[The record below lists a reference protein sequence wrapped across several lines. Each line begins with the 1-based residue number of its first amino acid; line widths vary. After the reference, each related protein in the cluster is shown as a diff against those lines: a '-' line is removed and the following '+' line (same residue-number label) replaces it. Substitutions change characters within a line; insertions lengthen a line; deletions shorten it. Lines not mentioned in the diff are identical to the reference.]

1 MAHTRRGPG
10 DAHIAEPSQ
19 EISAVA
25 GSDSTTPSTDNRPS
39 PPAPDFAEA
48 ERFLKALDPTATRFT
63 FQTFDDDRD
72 RKDDALA
79 KISHGTLVE
88 CWDDLK
94 RYNAF
99 RAGIFVTVNETDFR
113 GRKATNI
120 KRVRAVFIDG
130 DGAPLEPILAY
141 SKQPHIIVD
150 SSPGRFHSYWLVS
163 DVDRSKFSDIQK
175 ALIRRFDSDPEVN
188 DLPRVMRLPGFI
200 HWKDK
205 SAPHFTKILQVTDR
219 APYAASDFVDV
230 PVDLGRVNAAAM
242 RDLDAWVPKVFGD
255 DAEKQSHGGY
265 RVSSEALSRDLE
277 EDLSIHP
284 SGIKDFG
291 VHDMG
296 DAREGR
302 RTPVDVVMEFT
313 DKRGEAS
320 AAAWLSQVLGLKD
333 LPVIKVVGGR
343 IANMIDAAED
353 ALVKANVSMF
363 VRAGSLV
370 FPTITEY
377 PAADDT
383 KTIAVVLKAAHTENV
398 VYELNRCA
406 TFTKYDA
413 RSRSWVT
420 VDPPD
425 KVAGGLLHKGQWK
438 LPKVVGVTTVPTM
451 RPDGTILD
459 TPGYDEA
466 TQLWY
471 EPDPYL
477 HVPRIGET
485 KEEAQA
491 ALEKLDALLDGY
503 PFVTQLDRSV
513 VLAMLIAPVVRGAFD
528 VGPGCHTRAHEVA
541 QGKSH
546 LANLIAAIL
555 TGKPC
560 PVAPYVEEER
570 EVEKTLDALILAGV
584 PIVSIDNCTHD
595 VGGARLCQM
604 VEQQVVFVRIL
615 GKSEV
620 PPCEWRGTLL
630 TNGNN
635 VDVVGD
641 YTRRSLQTNL
651 DAGVESDQVHLRKF
665 KFDPIRVVLKDR
677 GTYVAA
683 ALTVARAFR
692 ATGARVECD
701 PVASYGRWSR
711 IVREPLIWLGR
722 EDVVKSINL
731 TRQED
736 PARAETR
743 SLYDQWQKC
752 FGFKTPHTAA
762 ELVEKVTEFVEG
774 RDGEGRYFRNPAYPE
789 LLELL
794 STKVDKRGNVSALVV
809 GHWLRAV
816 EGQVHRGRKLTRAA
830 TRATGGG
837 VQYILTEVGSPG
849 GVGGIGGICMGD
861 A

>member
-1 MAHTRRGPG
+1 LWRWKWNWAKDKWDKPPFQAHSPDRYASNTDPSTWASYQVALAAYQLGGVDGVSVALTG
-10 DAHIAEPSQ
+10 DA
-19 EISAVA
+19 
-25 GSDSTTPSTDNRPS
+25 
-39 PPAPDFAEA
+39 APDVIAFDLDKCRDPETGA
-48 ERFLKALDPTATRFT
+48 LKAWAMHIIVRAHELKAYVEVSASGTGLHIFGRSDREQVHKEKYPVPGSATGEGIEVFHRSNGHFLSITGNQVGESSDPLPDLTKF
-63 FQTFDDDRD
+63 FD
-72 RKDDALA
+72 
-79 KISHGTLVE
+79 E
-88 CWDDLK
+88 
-94 RYNAF
+94 
-99 RAGIFVTVNETDFR
+99 VTESWVSLES
-113 GRKATNI
+113 A
-120 KRVRAVFIDG
+120 RVRATGNDTSPSAVFHRFVWSSASRGRTYDEV
-130 DGAPLEPILAY
+130 LEDVREHPDNIGERYEEQNRLEEEV
-141 SKQPHIIVD
+141 K
-150 SSPGRFHSYWLVS
+150 RSY
-163 DVDRSKFSDIQK
+163 
-175 ALIRRFDSDPEVN
+175 
-188 DLPRVMRLPGFI
+188 
-200 HWKDK
+200 DK
-205 SAPHFTKILQVTDR
+205 WQRTSAPAR
-219 APYAASDFVDV
+219 ATAS
-230 PVDLGRVNAAAM
+230 
-242 RDLDAWVPKVFGD
+242 
-255 DAEKQSHGGY
+255 
-265 RVSSEALSRDLE
+265 
-277 EDLSIHP
+277 
-284 SGIKDFG
+284 
-291 VHDMG
+291 
-296 DAREGR
+296 
-302 RTPVDVVMEFT
+302 
-313 DKRGEAS
+313 
-320 AAAWLSQVLGLKD
+320 
-333 LPVIKVVGGR
+333 LPVIRVAGGQ

-353 ALVKANVSMF
+353 SLVEANVPMF
-363 VRAGSLV
+363 VRAGKLV
-370 FPTITEY
+370 FPTIAEY

-383 KTIAVVLKAAHTENV
+383 KTIAVVLRPGRVENI

-406 TFTKYDA
+406 TFIKYDA

-425 KVAGGLLHKGQWK
+425 KVAEGLLHKGQWK

-471 EPDPYL
+471 EPDPHL
-477 HVPRIGET
+477 SIPRIGET
-485 KEEAQA
+485 EEEAQA
-491 ALEKLDALLDGY
+491 ALQKLDGLLPGF
-503 PFVTQLDRSV
+503 PFVASLDRSV
-513 VLAMLIAPVVRGAFD
+513 ALATLIGPVVRGAFD

-541 QGKSH
+541 QGKSF
-546 LANLIAAIL
+546 LANLTSVIV

-560 PVAPYVEEER
+560 PVAPYVEDER

-641 YTRRSLQTNL
+641 YTRRSLQINL

-665 KFDPIRVVLKDR
+665 KFDPIQLVLKDR
-677 GTYVAA
+677 GAYVAA

-692 ATGARVECD
+692 ATGAQVDCA
-701 PVASYGRWSR
+701 PIASYGRWSR
-711 IVREPLIWLGR
+711 AVREPLIWLGR

-736 PARAETR
+736 PVRAETR

-762 ELVEKVTEFVEG
+762 ELVEKLTEFVEG

-794 STKVDKRGNVSALVV
+794 STKVDKRGNVSALIV

-816 EGQVHRGRKLTRAA
+816 EGQVHGGRKLTRVAA
-830 TRATGGG
+830 RATGGG
-837 VQYILTEVGSPG
+837 VQYILTEVGSQ
-849 GVGGIGGICMGD
+849 VGLVG
-861 A
+861 

>member
-1 MAHTRRGPG
+1 LWKWEWSWKNNKWDKPPFKAHSPDRYASHT
-10 DAHIAEPSQ
+10 D
-19 EISAVA
+19 
-25 GSDSTTPSTDNRPS
+25 PSTWASYQVALAAYQLGKANGINIALTGNA
-39 PPAPDFAEA
+39 APHVIAFDLDKCRNSKGE
-48 ERFLKALDPTATRFT
+48 LKAWAMHIIARAHELKAYVEVSAGGAGYHIFGRS
-63 FQTFDDDRD
+63 DREQVH
-72 RKDDALA
+72 KE
-79 KISHGTLVE
+79 KYPVPG
-88 CWDDLK
+88 
-94 RYNAF
+94 
-99 RAGIFVTVNETDFR
+99 
-113 GRKATNI
+113 
-120 KRVRAVFIDG
+120 
-130 DGAPLEPILAY
+130 GAPGEGVEVFHRSNGHFLSITGNQVGECSDPLPDLTEFFDEVVERLGAGV
-141 SKQPHIIVD
+141 SLRSARVKVTGD
-150 SSPGRFHSYWLVS
+150 SSPSGVFHSFVWSRASRGRTLDEIIE
-163 DVDRSKFSDIQK
+163 DVREHPDNIGERYEEQNRLEEEVKRSY
-175 ALIRRFDSDPEVN
+175 
-188 DLPRVMRLPGFI
+188 
-200 HWKDK
+200 DK
-205 SAPHFTKILQVTDR
+205 WQRTSAPTGAT
-219 APYAASDFVDV
+219 AS
-230 PVDLGRVNAAAM
+230 
-242 RDLDAWVPKVFGD
+242 
-255 DAEKQSHGGY
+255 
-265 RVSSEALSRDLE
+265 
-277 EDLSIHP
+277 
-284 SGIKDFG
+284 
-291 VHDMG
+291 
-296 DAREGR
+296 
-302 RTPVDVVMEFT
+302 
-313 DKRGEAS
+313 
-320 AAAWLSQVLGLKD
+320 
-333 LPVIKVVGGR
+333 LPVIRVAGGQ

-370 FPTITEY
+370 FPTIAEY

-383 KTIAVVLKAAHTENV
+383 RTIAVVLKAARVDNV
-398 VYELNRCA
+398 IYELNRCT
-406 TFTKYDA
+406 TFIKYDA

-425 KVAGGLLHKGQWK
+425 KVAQGLLHKGQWK

-451 RPDGTILD
+451 RPNGTILD

-491 ALEKLDALLDGY
+491 ALEKLDALLGGY
-503 PFVTQLDRSV
+503 PFVSPLDRSV
-513 VLAMLIAPVVRGAFD
+513 ALAMLIAPVVRGAFD

-584 PIVSIDNCTHD
+584 PIVSVDNCTHD
-595 VGGARLCQM
+595 IGGARLCQM

-641 YTRRSLQTNL
+641 YTRRSLQIHV

-665 KFDPIRVVLKDR
+665 KFDPIQLVLKDR
-677 GTYVAA
+677 GAYVAD

-692 ATGARVECD
+692 ATGAQVECD
-701 PVASYGRWSR
+701 PIASYGRWSR
-711 IVREPLIWLGR
+711 VVREPLIWLGR
-722 EDVVKSINL
+722 DDVVKSINL

-762 ELVEKVTEFVEG
+762 ELVEKMTEFIEG

-794 STKVDKRGNVSALVV
+794 STKVDKRGSISALIV
-809 GHWLRAV
+809 GHWLRTV
-816 EGQVHRGRKLTRAA
+816 EGQVHGGRKLTRAA

-837 VQYILTEVGSPG
+837 VQYILTEMGSQVG
-849 GVGGIGGICMGD
+849 
-861 A
+861 